1 MEISPRLIN
10 LAQYTVHIRRLIGC
24 TINFRFMHS
33 KIILLNKPLMLGLC
47 NKINKK
53 GKPKLSI
60 GDGTF
65 IIIGLDK
72 PKPRSAYF
80 NI

>member
-1 MEISPRLIN
+1 
-10 LAQYTVHIRRLIGC
+10 
-24 TINFRFMHS
+24 MHS